1 MCHTPRKEYYKKF
14 LFEPYPVESHLDQ
27 ALHDH
32 MTAEIANRTVT
43 SKQDAVDYLTW
54 TFFYRRLAQNP
65 NYYNL
70 QVGLKRGLL
79 PYGGRH
85 SGWPYCCYLT
95 AAALQCCFPVSSA
108 VPLGWLLLPPRWLLC
123 TPAALHL
130 LLLDCWQ
137 HNQGLQGR
145 LWHSFVLLPHSL
157 QGVSHRHLS
166 DHLSDLVENVLAD
179 LEKSKMID
187 IGGEDETQLEGLNWG
202 MIASYYYL
210 NYSTIELFVESLTG
224 KTKTKVAL

>member
-1 MCHTPRKEYYKKF
+1 MAA
-14 LFEPYPVESHLDQ
+14 SISAGLD
-27 ALHDH
+27 
-32 MTAEIANRTVT
+32 
-43 SKQDAVDYLTW
+43 
-54 TFFYRRLAQNP
+54 
-65 NYYNL
+65 
-70 QVGLKRGLL
+70 
-79 PYGGRH
+79 
-85 SGWPYCCYLT
+85 
-95 AAALQCCFPVSSA
+95 AAAS
-108 VPLGWLLLPPRWLLC
+108 LLLPCSAACTFCCASWVAGAATGRLPC

-130 LLLDCWQ
+130 LLLDCWIPKGGFCTLI
-137 HNQGLQGR
+137 HPLA
-145 LWHSFVLLPHSL
+145 PSL

-224 KTKTKVAL
+224 KTKTKVICRDASCCFLEVPGNASAAGRLERP

>member
-70 QVGLKRGLL
+70 QVGLKRSLL
-79 PYGGRH
+79 PYGGSH

-95 AAALQCCFPVSSA
+95 AAALQM
-108 VPLGWLLLPPRWLLC
+108 LLPCIFCCASWVAAAAASMAAVHSCCPAPAVAGLL
-123 TPAALHL
+123 AA
-130 LLLDCWQ
+130 
-137 HNQGLQGR
+137 
-145 LWHSFVLLPHSL
+145 
-157 QGVSHRHLS
+157 
-166 DHLSDLVENVLAD
+166 
-179 LEKSKMID
+179 
-187 IGGEDETQLEGLNWG
+187 
-202 MIASYYYL
+202 
-210 NYSTIELFVESLTG
+210 
-224 KTKTKVAL
+224 

>member
-70 QVGLKRGLL
+70 QVGLALSSL
-79 PYGGRH
+79 AYGDLY
-85 SGWPYCCYLT
+85 SSWP
-95 AAALQCCFPVSSA
+95 
-108 VPLGWLLLPPRWLLC
+108 
-123 TPAALHL
+123 
-130 LLLDCWQ
+130 
-137 HNQGLQGR
+137 
-145 LWHSFVLLPHSL
+145 
-157 QGVSHRHLS
+157 
-166 DHLSDLVENVLAD
+166 
-179 LEKSKMID
+179 
-187 IGGEDETQLEGLNWG
+187 
-202 MIASYYYL
+202 
-210 NYSTIELFVESLTG
+210 
-224 KTKTKVAL
+224 

>member
-70 QVGLKRGLL
+70 QVGLGL
-79 PYGGRH
+79 
-85 SGWPYCCYLT
+85 SSTFQWPVAASIPAGLT
-95 AAALQCCFPVSSA
+95 AAAS
-108 VPLGWLLLPPRWLLC
+108 LLLLC
-123 TPAALHL
+123 STASLHL
-130 LLLDCWQ
+130 LLCLL
-137 HNQGLQGR
+137 GG
-145 LWHSFVLLPHSL
+145 WHCRSTLLPPCTCYCWTIGIQVWDPKAYHCT
-157 QGVSHRHLS
+157 LS
-166 DHLSDLVENVLAD
+166 ILWPHPAGREPPPP
-179 LEKSKMID
+179 ERPP
-187 IGGEDETQLEGLNWG
+187 Q
-202 MIASYYYL
+202 
-210 NYSTIELFVESLTG
+210 
-224 KTKTKVAL
+224 